1 MNDETIPRFQPL
13 RILEVLLRHEV
24 RFVVIGGLAAT
35 LYGSPLTTGDADIC
49 PDDAEENLSR
59 LADALI
65 ELDARV
71 SASDTPRGLRFDIA
85 APTLAQARVW
95 NLVTDAGRLDLSF
108 EPSGTRGFSDLVRGA
123 VTFELADLDI
133 PVASLSDVIRSKEAA
148 GRERDLQ
155 ALPTL
160 RRLLEQI
167 DERWRE
173 EHP

>member
-1 MNDETIPRFQPL
+1 MNDDTLPRFQPL

-49 PDDAEENLSR
+49 PDDAEDNLSR

-108 EPSGTRGFSDLVRGA
+108 APSGTRGFSDLVRAA